1 MMIDLHSHR
10 SIRLLLAFGLCA
22 LLGVAQ
28 AQKKPSTSAAV
39 APKEEPATMILSD
52 TLHFDDTKRESTF
65 TGNVV
70 MTRGLMT
77 MNADSLHLR
86 EDPEGFQYG
95 TGTVKPGKR
104 VLIRQARPEVYE
116 VLEGVG
122 VRAEYNGKTETFDL
136 IGQAIVTRYI
146 CGQHFDTVSGERVRY
161 SQKTDVYEAFSGPD
175 SANSGG
181 RVRSVAQPRA
191 RADAA
196 VAECKAKEANLPAV
210 APSTAPAKPAAAP
223 AAGARRQPAA
233 PPARP

>member
-1 MMIDLHSHR
+1 MMIDRHTHR
-10 SIRLLLAFGLCA
+10 TRRLWLALGLCA
-22 LLGVAQ
+22 MLSVAQ
-28 AQKKPSTSAAV
+28 AQKKTSSTAALV
-39 APKEEPATMILSD
+39 PKEEPSTMILSD
-52 TLHFDDTKRESTF
+52 TLHFDDSKRESTF
-65 TGNVV
+65 AGNVV

-77 MNADSLHLR
+77 LNADALNLR
-86 EDPEGFQYG
+86 EDAEGFQYG

-104 VLIRQARPEVYE
+104 VFIRQARPEVYE

-136 IGQAIVTRYI
+136 IGQAVVTRYI
-146 CGQHFDTVSGERVRY
+146 CGKHFDTVSGERVRY

-196 VAECKAKEANLPAV
+196 VAECKAKEAGLPV
-210 APSTAPAKPAAAP
+210 ITPSPTPAKPATP
-223 AAGARRQPAA
+223 AAGTRRQPA
-233 PPARP
+233 PARP

>member
-10 SIRLLLAFGLCA
+10 SIRLLLAFGLCI
-22 LLGVAQ
+22 LLGAAQ

-104 VLIRQARPEVYE
+104 VLIRQARPTTSRT
-116 VLEGVG
+116 LTTLWLGAWRRWMILSSSQ
-122 VRAEYNGKTETFDL
+122 RASWWSTTMPN
-136 IGQAIVTRYI
+136 
-146 CGQHFDTVSGERVRY
+146 C
-161 SQKTDVYEAFSGPD
+161 
-175 SANSGG
+175 
-181 RVRSVAQPRA
+181 A
-191 RADAA
+191 R
-196 VAECKAKEANLPAV
+196 
-210 APSTAPAKPAAAP
+210 
-223 AAGARRQPAA
+223 
-233 PPARP
+233 

>member
-1 MMIDLHSHR
+1 MMIDLYSHR
-10 SIRLLLAFGLCA
+10 VLRLLLALGLCT

-28 AQKKPSTSAAV
+28 AQKKPSSTAAL
-39 APKEEPATMILSD
+39 APKEGPTTTIWTD

-70 MTRGLMT
+70 MTRGLMS
-77 MNADSLHLR
+77 MNADALHLR
-86 EDPEGFQYG
+86 EDAEGFQYG

-122 VRAEYNGKTETFDL
+122 VRAEYNSKTETFDL
-136 IGQAIVTRYI
+136 IGQAVVTRYI

-196 VAECKAKEANLPAV
+196 VAECKAKEAGLPV
-210 APSTAPAKPAAAP
+210 ADPSSPAATPAAP
-223 AAGARRQPAA
+223 AASTRSQPA
-233 PPARP
+233 PARP

>member
-1 MMIDLHSHR
+1 MMIDLYSHR
-10 SIRLLLAFGLCA
+10 VIRLLLALGLCT

-28 AQKKPSTSAAV
+28 AQKKPSSTATL
-39 APKEEPATMILSD
+39 APKEEPTTTILSD

-70 MTRGLMT
+70 MTRGLMS
-77 MNADSLHLR
+77 MNADALHLR
-86 EDPEGFQYG
+86 EDAEGFQYG

-136 IGQAIVTRYI
+136 IGQAVVTRYI

-196 VAECKAKEANLPAV
+196 VAECKAKEAALPAA
-210 APSTAPAKPAAAP
+210 APSIAPAKPAAP
-223 AAGARRQPAA
+223 ATGARRQPT
-233 PPARP
+233 PARP

>member
-1 MMIDLHSHR
+1 MMLDLYSHR
-10 SIRLLLAFGLCA
+10 VIRLLLALGLCT

-28 AQKKPSTSAAV
+28 AQKNPSSTATL
-39 APKEEPATMILSD
+39 APKEEPTTTILSD

-70 MTRGLMT
+70 MTRGLMS
-77 MNADSLHLR
+77 MNADALHLR
-86 EDPEGFQYG
+86 EDAEGFQYG

-104 VLIRQARPEVYE
+104 VLIRQGRPEVYE

-122 VRAEYNGKTETFDL
+122 VRAEYNSKTETFDL
-136 IGQAIVTRYI
+136 IGQAVVTRYI

-196 VAECKAKEANLPAV
+196 VAECKAKEAGLPV
-210 APSTAPAKPAAAP
+210 ADPSSPAATPAAP
-223 AAGARRQPAA
+223 AASTRRQPA
-233 PPARP
+233 PARP

>member
-1 MMIDLHSHR
+1 MMINPYSR
-10 SIRLLLAFGLCA
+10 RLFRLWLALGQCA

-28 AQKKPSTSAAV
+28 AQKKPSSTAALV
-39 APKEEPATMILSD
+39 PQEEPSTMILSD

-65 TGNVV
+65 AGNVV
-70 MTRGLMT
+70 MTRGFMT
-77 MNADSLHLR
+77 MNADALKLR
-86 EDPEGFQYG
+86 EDAEGFQYG

-104 VLIRQARPEVYE
+104 VFIRQVRPEVYE

-122 VRAEYNGKTETFDL
+122 VRAEYDGKSETFDL
-136 IGQAIVTRYI
+136 IGQAVVTRYI

-181 RVRSVAQPRA
+181 RVRSVAQPRS

-196 VAECKAKEANLPAV
+196 VAECKAKEAGLPV
-210 APSTAPAKPAAAP
+210 ATPIPTPAKPASTEPAANTRRPPAP
-223 AAGARRQPAA
+223 AV
-233 PPARP
+233 RP

>member
-1 MMIDLHSHR
+1 MMIDLHPRR
-10 SIRLLLAFGLCA
+10 SICLLLAFGLCA
-22 LLGVAQ
+22 LLGIAQ
-28 AQKKPSTSAAV
+28 AQKKPSSTAAL
-39 APKEEPATMILSD
+39 APAEEPSTMVLSD
-52 TLHFDDTKRESTF
+52 TLHFDDSKRESTF
-65 TGNVV
+65 AGNVV

-77 MNADSLHLR
+77 MNADALHLR
-86 EDPEGFQYG
+86 EDAEGFQYG

-104 VLIRQARPEVYE
+104 VFIRQVRPEVYE

-136 IGQAIVTRYI
+136 IGQAVVTRYI

-175 SANSGG
+175 SSNSGG

-196 VAECKAKEANLPAV
+196 VAECKAKEAGLPV
-210 APSTAPAKPAAAP
+210 MTPSPSSAKPAANTP
-223 AAGARRQPAA
+223 AAGTRRQPA
-233 PPARP
+233 PARP

>member
-1 MMIDLHSHR
+1 MMIDLYSHR
-10 SIRLLLAFGLCA
+10 SIRLLLAFVLCT
-22 LLGVAQ
+22 LLGAAQ
-28 AQKKPSTSAAV
+28 AQKKPASTAAL
-39 APKEEPATMILSD
+39 APKEEPMTSILSD

-65 TGNVV
+65 NGNVV

-77 MNADSLHLR
+77 MNADTLQLR

-196 VAECKAKEANLPAV
+196 VAECKAKEAGLPVA
-210 APSTAPAKPAAAP
+210 APSIAPAKPATP
-223 AAGARRQPAA
+223 AAGARRQPA
-233 PPARP
+233 PARP

>member
-1 MMIDLHSHR
+1 MMIDLYSRR
-10 SIRLLLAFGLCA
+10 SIRLLFAFGLCA
-22 LLGVAQ
+22 LFTVAH
-28 AQKKPSTSAAV
+28 AQKKTTASTAV
-39 APKEEPATMILSD
+39 APPEEPSTMILSD

-65 TGNVV
+65 SGNVV
-70 MTRGLMT
+70 MTRGFMT
-77 MNADSLHLR
+77 MNADALQMR

-104 VLIRQARPEVYE
+104 VFIRQTRPEVYE

-136 IGQAIVTRYI
+136 IGQAVVTRYI

-181 RVRSVAQPRA
+181 RVRSIAQPRA
-191 RADAA
+191 RTDAA
-196 VAECKAKEANLPAV
+196 VAECKAKEAGLSVA
-210 APSTAPAKPAAAP
+210 APSPTPAKPSAAAP
-223 AAGARRQPAA
+223 AAGTRRTPA
-233 PPARP
+233 PARP

>member
-1 MMIDLHSHR
+1 MMLDLYSHR
-10 SIRLLLAFGLCA
+10 VIRLLLALGLCT

-28 AQKKPSTSAAV
+28 AQKKPSSTATL
-39 APKEEPATMILSD
+39 APKEEPTTTILSD

-70 MTRGLMT
+70 MTRGLMS
-77 MNADSLHLR
+77 MNADALHLR
-86 EDPEGFQYG
+86 EDAEGFQYG

-122 VRAEYNGKTETFDL
+122 VRAEYNSKTETFDL
-136 IGQAIVTRYI
+136 IGQAVVTRYI

-196 VAECKAKEANLPAV
+196 VAECKAKEAGLPV
-210 APSTAPAKPAAAP
+210 ADPSSPAATPAAP
-223 AAGARRQPAA
+223 AASTRRQPA
-233 PPARP
+233 PARP

>member
-1 MMIDLHSHR
+1 MMIDLYSHR
-10 SIRLLLAFGLCA
+10 SIRLLLAFVLCT

-28 AQKKPSTSAAV
+28 AQKKPASTAAL
-39 APKEEPATMILSD
+39 APKEEPTTTILSD

-65 TGNVV
+65 NGNVV

-77 MNADSLHLR
+77 MNADTLHLR

-196 VAECKAKEANLPAV
+196 VAECKAKEAGL
-210 APSTAPAKPAAAP
+210 PAAAP
-223 AAGARRQPAA
+223 SIAPTKPAAPATGARRQPA
-233 PPARP
+233 PARP

>member
-1 MMIDLHSHR
+1 MMIDLYSHR
-10 SIRLLLAFGLCA
+10 SIRLLLAFVLCT

-28 AQKKPSTSAAV
+28 AQKKPASTAAL
-39 APKEEPATMILSD
+39 APKEEPTTTILSD

-65 TGNVV
+65 NGNVV

-77 MNADSLHLR
+77 MNADTLHLR

-196 VAECKAKEANLPAV
+196 VAECKAKEAALPAA
-210 APSTAPAKPAAAP
+210 APSIAPAKPAAP
-223 AAGARRQPAA
+223 ATGARRQPT
-233 PPARP
+233 PARP

>member
-1 MMIDLHSHR
+1 MMLDLYSHR
-10 SIRLLLAFGLCA
+10 MIRLLLALGLCT

-28 AQKKPSTSAAV
+28 AQKKPSSTATL
-39 APKEEPATMILSD
+39 APKEEPTTTILSD

-70 MTRGLMT
+70 MTRGLMS
-77 MNADSLHLR
+77 MNADALHLR
-86 EDPEGFQYG
+86 EDAEGFQYG

-122 VRAEYNGKTETFDL
+122 VRAEYNSKTETFDL
-136 IGQAIVTRYI
+136 IGQAVVTRYI

-196 VAECKAKEANLPAV
+196 VAECKAKEAGLPV
-210 APSTAPAKPAAAP
+210 ADPSSPAATPAAP
-223 AAGARRQPAA
+223 AASTRRQPA
-233 PPARP
+233 PARP

>member
-1 MMIDLHSHR
+1 MMIDLYSHR

-28 AQKKPSTSAAV
+28 AQKKPSSTAAV
-39 APKEEPATMILSD
+39 APQEEPVTTILSD

-77 MNADSLHLR
+77 MNADKLSLR

-95 TGTVKPGKR
+95 TGTVKSGKR

-196 VAECKAKEANLPAV
+196 VAECKAKEAGLPAA
-210 APSTAPAKPAAAP
+210 APSTAPAKPAAP
-223 AAGARRQPAA
+223 AAGARRPPAA
-233 PPARP
+233 PARP

>member
-1 MMIDLHSHR
+1 MMIDLHFHR
-10 SIRLLLAFGLCA
+10 SIRLLLAFVLCT

-28 AQKKPSTSAAV
+28 AQKKPASTAAL
-39 APKEEPATMILSD
+39 APKEEPTTTILSD

-65 TGNVV
+65 NGNVV

-77 MNADSLHLR
+77 MNADTLHLR

-122 VRAEYNGKTETFDL
+122 VRAEYNGKSETFDL

-146 CGQHFDTVSGERVRY
+146 CGQHFDTVSGDRVRY

-196 VAECKAKEANLPAV
+196 VAECKAKEAGLPAA
-210 APSTAPAKPAAAP
+210 APSIAPSNPAAP
-223 AAGARRQPAA
+223 AAGARRQPA
-233 PPARP
+233 PARP

>member
-1 MMIDLHSHR
+1 
-10 SIRLLLAFGLCA
+10 
-22 LLGVAQ
+22 
-28 AQKKPSTSAAV
+28 
-39 APKEEPATMILSD
+39 
-52 TLHFDDTKRESTF
+52 
-65 TGNVV
+65 
-70 MTRGLMT
+70 MTRGFMT
-77 MNADSLHLR
+77 MNADTLTLR

-104 VLIRQARPEVYE
+104 VYIRQARPEQYE

-136 IGQAIVTRYI
+136 IGQAVVTRYI

-175 SANSGG
+175 SANTGG

-196 VAECKAKEANLPAV
+196 VAECKAKEAGLPAA
-210 APSTAPAKPAAAP
+210 APSPAPAKPAASAP
-223 AAGARRQPAA
+223 AAGTRRQPT
-233 PPARP
+233 PARP

>member
-1 MMIDLHSHR
+1 MMIDLYSHR
-10 SIRLLLAFGLCA
+10 VLRLLLALGLCT

-28 AQKKPSTSAAV
+28 AQKKPPSTAAL
-39 APKEEPATMILSD
+39 APKEEPTTTILSD

-70 MTRGLMT
+70 MTRGLMS
-77 MNADSLHLR
+77 MNADALHLR
-86 EDPEGFQYG
+86 EDAEGFQYG

-122 VRAEYNGKTETFDL
+122 VRAEYNSKTETFDL
-136 IGQAIVTRYI
+136 IGQAVVTRYI

-196 VAECKAKEANLPAV
+196 VAECKAKEAGLPV
-210 APSTAPAKPAAAP
+210 ADPSSPAATPAAP
-223 AAGARRQPAA
+223 AASTRRQPA
-233 PPARP
+233 PARP

>member
-1 MMIDLHSHR
+1 MMIDLYSHR
-10 SIRLLLAFGLCA
+10 VIRLLLALGLCT

-28 AQKKPSTSAAV
+28 AQKKPSSTATL
-39 APKEEPATMILSD
+39 APKEEPTTTILSD

-70 MTRGLMT
+70 MTRGLMS
-77 MNADSLHLR
+77 MNADALHLR
-86 EDPEGFQYG
+86 EDAEGFQYG

-122 VRAEYNGKTETFDL
+122 VRAEYNSKTETFDL
-136 IGQAIVTRYI
+136 IGQAVVTRYI

-196 VAECKAKEANLPAV
+196 VAECKAKEAGLPV
-210 APSTAPAKPAAAP
+210 ADPSSPAATPAAP
-223 AAGARRQPAA
+223 AASTRRQPA
-233 PPARP
+233 PARP

>member
-1 MMIDLHSHR
+1 MMIDLYSHR
-10 SIRLLLAFGLCA
+10 SIRLLLAFVLCT

-28 AQKKPSTSAAV
+28 AQKKPASTAAL
-39 APKEEPATMILSD
+39 APKEEPTTTILSD

-65 TGNVV
+65 NGNVV

-77 MNADSLHLR
+77 MNADTLHLR

-196 VAECKAKEANLPAV
+196 VAECKAKEAALPAA
-210 APSTAPAKPAAAP
+210 APSIAPAKPAAP
-223 AAGARRQPAA
+223 AAGARRPPA
-233 PPARP
+233 PARP

>member
-1 MMIDLHSHR
+1 
-10 SIRLLLAFGLCA
+10 
-22 LLGVAQ
+22 
-28 AQKKPSTSAAV
+28 
-39 APKEEPATMILSD
+39 
-52 TLHFDDTKRESTF
+52 
-65 TGNVV
+65 

-77 MNADSLHLR
+77 MNADKLSLR

-196 VAECKAKEANLPAV
+196 VAECKAKEAGLPAA
-210 APSTAPAKPAAAP
+210 APSTAPAKPAAP
-223 AAGARRQPAA
+223 AAGARRPPAA
-233 PPARP
+233 PARP

>member
-1 MMIDLHSHR
+1 MMIDLYSHR
-10 SIRLLLAFGLCA
+10 SIRLLLAFVLCT

-28 AQKKPSTSAAV
+28 AQKKPASTAAL
-39 APKEEPATMILSD
+39 APKEEPTTTILSD

-65 TGNVV
+65 NGNVV

-77 MNADSLHLR
+77 MNADTLHLR

-122 VRAEYNGKTETFDL
+122 VRAEYNGKSETFDL

-146 CGQHFDTVSGERVRY
+146 CGQHFDTVSGDRVRY

-196 VAECKAKEANLPAV
+196 VAECKAKEAGLPAAASSI
-210 APSTAPAKPAAAP
+210 APTKPAAP
-223 AAGARRQPAA
+223 ATGARRQPA
-233 PPARP
+233 PARP

>member
-1 MMIDLHSHR
+1 MMMILHSRR
-10 SIRLLLAFGLCA
+10 SMRLLLAFALCT

-28 AQKKPSTSAAV
+28 AQKKPSTTAALV
-39 APKEEPATMILSD
+39 PTEEPSTMILSD
-52 TLHFDDTKRESTF
+52 TLHFDDSKRESTF
-65 TGNVV
+65 AGNVV
-70 MTRGLMT
+70 MTRGFMT
-77 MNADSLHLR
+77 MNADALNLR
-86 EDPEGFQYG
+86 EDAEGFQYG
-95 TGTVKPGKR
+95 TGTVKSGKR
-104 VLIRQARPEVYE
+104 VFIRQVRPEVYE

-136 IGQAIVTRYI
+136 IGQAVVTRYI

-196 VAECKAKEANLPAV
+196 VAECKAKEAGLPV
-210 APSTAPAKPAAAP
+210 ITPSPTPAKPAAS
-223 AAGARRQPAA
+223 AAGTRRQPT
-233 PPARP
+233 PVRP